1 MEKKAYLF
9 RWRDLLD
16 RSRYTE
22 RRTFSEDEIE
32 PYLKAKR
39 IWNELEE
46 YGEDIIITE
55 EMEIELYKN
64 I

>member
-22 RRTFSEDEIE
+22 RRIFSEDEIE

-39 IWNELEE
+39 GWNELEE
-46 YGEDIIITE
+46 YEEDIIITE
-55 EMEIELYKN
+55 EMMIEFNKN
-64 I
+64 M

>member
-1 MEKKAYLF
+1 MF
-9 RWRDLLD
+9 HWIDSLD
-16 RSRYTE
+16 RSRFRE

-39 IWNELEE
+39 KWNELEE

-55 EMEIELYKN
+55 EMERELNKN
-64 I
+64 

>member
-22 RRTFSEDEIE
+22 RRTFSDDEIE
-32 PYLKAKR
+32 PYLKAKK
-39 IWNELEE
+39 IWSELEE
-46 YGEDIIITE
+46 YEEDIIITE
-55 EMEIELYKN
+55 EMMIEFNKN

>member
-39 IWNELEE
+39 IWSELEE
-46 YGEDIIITE
+46 YEEDIIITE
-55 EMEIELYKN
+55 EMMIEFNKN

>member
-16 RSRYTE
+16 RSRFCE
-22 RRTFSEDEIE
+22 IRTFSEDEIE

-39 IWNELEE
+39 GWNELEE
-46 YGEDIIITE
+46 YEEDIIITE
-55 EMEIELYKN
+55 EMMIELYKN

>member
-22 RRTFSEDEIE
+22 RRIFSEDEIE
-32 PYLKAKR
+32 PYLKAKMK
-39 IWNELEE
+39 WNELDE
-46 YGEDIIITE
+46 YGEDLIITE

>member
-22 RRTFSEDEIE
+22 RRIFAEAEIE
-32 PYLKAKR
+32 PYLKAKMK
-39 IWNELEE
+39 WNELDE

-55 EMEIELYKN
+55 EMEIELNKN

>member
-32 PYLKAKR
+32 PYLKAKK
-39 IWNELEE
+39 IWSELEE
-46 YGEDIIITE
+46 YEEDIIITE
-55 EMEIELYKN
+55 EMMIEFNKN

>member
-39 IWNELEE
+39 IWSELEE
-46 YGEDIIITE
+46 YEEDIIITE
-55 EMEIELYKN
+55 EMMIELNKN

>member
-39 IWNELEE
+39 IWSELEE
-46 YGEDIIITE
+46 YEEDIIITE
-55 EMEIELYKN
+55 EMMIELYKN

>member
-16 RSRYTE
+16 RSRFTE

-39 IWNELEE
+39 GWNELEE
-46 YGEDIIITE
+46 YEEDIIITE
-55 EMEIELYKN
+55 EMMIELYKN